1 MNSSDEK
8 LGIESLASGAAMERF
23 DDALAVVLANIIDP
37 DTGKGVREIN
47 LKVKFKPNDE
57 RSMTEI
63 RIECKTKLQPATELT
78 THAYLGVDI
87 KGMPEAH
94 EIKPMHQSNIPFT
107 ITSNVVPIK
116 KEAMND

>member
-1 MNSSDEK
+1 MNTTDEK
-8 LGIESLASGAAMERF
+8 LAIDTLASGAAMERF

-37 DTGKGVREIN
+37 DTGKGAREIN

-57 RSMTEI
+57 RTMTEI

-87 KGMPEAH
+87 KGLPEAH
-94 EIKPMHQSNIPFT
+94 EIKPLLQSNLPFAT
-107 ITSNVVPIK
+107 TSNVVPIK